1 MQVVQRVMN
10 QGVTLHNLLHNLHNL
25 TANGGFDM
33 VDPDKSQPRMDKKI
47 VELINDRIDCLTNE
61 LMPDGDVNSHYEYH
75 KRIIERKRA
84 QDELKSELLK
94 KGIIWAIGS
103 ICAVLGLALWEYIK
117 HTLAK

>member
-1 MQVVQRVMN
+1 M
-10 QGVTLHNLLHNLHNL
+10 
-25 TANGGFDM
+25 AE
-33 VDPDKSQPRMDKKI
+33 PDKSTPPSRIDKKI

-75 KRIIERKRA
+75 KRVIERKRA

-94 KGIIWAIGS
+94 KGIVWAIGS

-117 HTLAK
+117 HTLTK

>member
-1 MQVVQRVMN
+1 MAEQ
-10 QGVTLHNLLHNLHNL
+10 
-25 TANGGFDM
+25 
-33 VDPDKSQPRMDKKI
+33 DKNTPPSRIDKKI

-75 KRIIERKRA
+75 KRVIERKRA

-94 KGIIWAIGS
+94 KGIVWAIGS